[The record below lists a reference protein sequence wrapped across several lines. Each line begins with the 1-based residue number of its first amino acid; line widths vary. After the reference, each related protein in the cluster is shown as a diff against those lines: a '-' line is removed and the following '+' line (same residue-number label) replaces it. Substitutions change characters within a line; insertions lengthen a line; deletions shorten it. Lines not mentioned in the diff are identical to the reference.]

1 MVRELLM
8 YKASVTLNFYNKK
21 LYRKKEKTVMVNLSK
36 SQWLNLGVGVL
47 TILGMV
53 IGSKAQ
59 DAEIKE
65 LKQEIMSEIAEKGEK

>member
-1 MVRELLM
+1 
-8 YKASVTLNFYNKK
+8 
-21 LYRKKEKTVMVNLSK
+21 MVNLSK

-65 LKQEIMSEIAEKGEK
+65 LKKEIMSEIKEKGEK